1 MNFTQSTDY
10 LNKAK
15 KIIPLASQ
23 TFSKSYLQYP
33 PGISPVAISHAQG
46 AYAYDLDENCYL
58 DMVNSLAA
66 IILGYCDQDV
76 NKAVKEQLDKGTIFS
91 LPSPVEL
98 EVSQLLVDIIPCAEM
113 VRFGKNASDATT
125 ASIRLSRAKTG
136 RDKVAVCG
144 YHGWHDWYIGTTTR
158 SAGVPESVTKLT
170 DSFTY
175 NDISSLAAL
184 FEKNKNQYAAVILE
198 PMNAQ
203 WPQDDFLENVQA
215 LCKKNGVVLIFDET
229 VTGFRYGLSGAQGLF
244 NVKPDLCVLGKGMAN
259 GFPLSA
265 VVGKAEIMKGF
276 DDIFFSTTFGGETLS
291 LAAAKATIT
300 KLKKTDAASSMYD
313 FGLKLKT
320 RLNDKIMQ
328 YHLADKVKIVAHPA
342 WSFVDLSGFKEVD
355 AMTLKTLYIQTML
368 ANNVICLGTH
378 NISNSFQEKELE
390 LLCKA
395 YDHFFKL
402 LVKIKNEA
410 DLNAMLLVP
419 PLQPIMKIR

>member
-1 MNFTQSTDY
+1 MKFSQSTNY

-33 PGISPVAISHAQG
+33 PGISPVAITHGQG
-46 AYAYDLDENCYL
+46 SYVYDLDGNCFL

-66 IILGYCDQDV
+66 IILGYSDKDV
-76 NKAVKEQLDKGTIFS
+76 NYAVKEQLDKGTIFS
-91 LPSPVEL
+91 LPAPVEL

-125 ASIRLSRAKTG
+125 AAIRLSRAKTG
-136 RDKVAVCG
+136 KDRVAVCG

-158 SAGVPESVTKLT
+158 SAGVPDSVTDLT

-175 NDISSLAAL
+175 NDISSLITL
-184 FEKNKNQYAAVILE
+184 FEKYKNQYAAVIME

-203 WPQDDFLENVQA
+203 WPKDNFLERIQA
-215 LCKKNGVVLIFDET
+215 LCKENGVVLIFDET

-244 NVKPDLCVLGKGMAN
+244 DVTPDLCVLGKGIAN

-265 VVGKAEIMKGF
+265 VVGSAELMKGF
-276 DDIFFSTTFGGETLS
+276 DDIFFSTTFGGEALS

-300 KLKKTDAASSMYD
+300 KLNKTSAPSSMYGW
-313 FGLKLKT
+313 GLQLKT
-320 RLNDKIMQ
+320 QLNDKIKQ
-328 YHLADKVKIVAHPA
+328 YQLTDKVKIIAHPA
-342 WSFVDLSGFKEVD
+342 WSFVDLSGFTELD

-378 NISNSFQEKELE
+378 NISNSFQEKELK
-390 LLCKA
+390 LLCNA

-402 LVKIKNEA
+402 LTKIKSQA
-410 DLNAMLLVP
+410 DLNALLTVP
-419 PLQPIMKIR
+419 SLQPIMKIR